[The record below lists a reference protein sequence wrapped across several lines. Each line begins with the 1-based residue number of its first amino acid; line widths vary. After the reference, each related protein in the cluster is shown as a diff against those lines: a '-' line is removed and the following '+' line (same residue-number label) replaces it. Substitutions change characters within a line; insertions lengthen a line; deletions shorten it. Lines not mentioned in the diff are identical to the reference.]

1 MLIQSNLFTT
11 PNLLGRRAA
20 FHLISWYE
28 CFRPSL
34 FPCRGKLLELVVA
47 QTEWVGMKNSSLPA
61 AVKTDGSCKVAVP
74 FACGPAKPALLPSS
88 SAWCHSTALPTSSCG
103 MHRAACSSQRSASS
117 CALQF
122 ALSAR
127 SSFGPM
133 VYFEMKGL

>member
-47 QTEWVGMKNSSLPA
+47 QTEWVGTKNSSLPA
-61 AVKTDGSCKVAVP
+61 AVKTDGSCKVTVP
-74 FACGPAKPALLPSS
+74 FAGGPQHS
-88 SAWCHSTALPTSSCG
+88 SAHLQLWDAQGC
-103 MHRAACSSQRSASS
+103 
-117 CALQF
+117 LQF
-122 ALSAR
+122 SAQCLLLCSAVR
-127 SSFGPM
+127 F
-133 VYFEMKGL
+133 VC